1 MRYIGAKNGEIR
13 VFEKPMPQIKDN
25 YLLIKTIYSAISPGT
40 ELTMGGNSKE
50 DIVQLGYSA
59 AGKVIEVGKGVEGF
73 YEGQYVACYGAP
85 YVAHAEYLL
94 VPKTLCAPVPEGVDL
109 KEASLAGLGAISI
122 HALRKAQLTFGEVAV
137 VVGLGIFGQ
146 LIAQIGHGAALEVLP
161 LNRSSKR
168 AELLEEISGIPC
180 YTSEAKLEEAL
191 RELTGGKG
199 ADGVFLCTGGD
210 SEYLTNKSLEWLRDK
225 GKSIIVGDIQPKY
238 DRELM
243 FGKEIDIMISRAG
256 GPGRYDPSY
265 ERDAI
270 DYPYGQ
276 VRWTEGRNVKEYI
289 RLLSSKRI
297 RVDKYV
303 GYSLNLDNIKEAYEL
318 LQNSGSEVLTGII
331 CYDN

>member
-1 MRYIGAKNGEIR
+1 MRYIGAQNGEIG
-13 VFEKPMPQIKDN
+13 VFEKPIPKIKDN
-25 YLLIKTIYSAISPGT
+25 YLLIKTMYSAISPGT
-40 ELTMGGNSKE
+40 ELTMAGNSEE

-59 AGKVIEVGKGVEGF
+59 SGKVMEVGKGAEGF

-85 YVAHAEYLL
+85 YVSHSEYLL
-94 VPKTLCAPVPEGVDL
+94 VPKTLCTPVPEGVDL

-122 HALRKAQLTFGEVAV
+122 HALRKAQLSFGEVAV

-146 LIAQIGHGAALEVLP
+146 LIAQIGYGAALEVLP

-168 AELLEEISGIPC
+168 AELLEEISGIKC
-180 YTSEAKLEEAL
+180 YTQEEMLEADLL
-191 RELTGGKG
+191 RLTVGRG

-210 SEYLTNKSLEWLRDK
+210 SEYLTNKSLQWLRDK

-265 ERDAI
+265 EREAI

-289 RLLSSKRI
+289 RLLSTKRI
-297 RVDKYV
+297 SVDKYV
-303 GYSLNLDNIKEAYEL
+303 GYSIGLDNFKEAYTIL
-318 LQNSGSEVLTGII
+318 GSSGGEILTGII
-331 CYDN
+331 CYSN